1 MKPMVNLVTNS
12 NTPQCIADL
21 VSGLLFDAKLL
32 VQVKELTVHALKAL
46 ETRIDMIN
54 SLPLFSIF

>member
-1 MKPMVNLVTNS
+1 MQPMVNLVTNS

-21 VSGLLFDAKLL
+21 VSGLLSDAKLL
-32 VQVKELTVHALKAL
+32 VQVKELTPHALKAL
-46 ETRIDMIN
+46 ETLIDMIN